1 MIKHCHFTS
10 FPGVETLWKYP
21 TFHRNPSQT
30 VHSHK
35 LPRQATRWSFGILS
49 SVSAIVELTS
59 WRYHYYFYKYYFQI
73 YIYIWALIL
82 IYLKFQWWQHKITV
96 KFFQYCFDGIPP
108 QSKTHKIFKKCNYCS
123 SKTVKFFISWYS
135 LSRLPYIVIF
145 CIKSFYIMIICI
157 NSFWLKSQQQA
168 SDFLVFSM
176 SLW

>member
-35 LPRQATRWSFGILS
+35 LPRQATSWSFGILS

-59 WRYHYYFYKYYFQI
+59 WRYHYCFYKCYFQI

-96 KFFQYCFDGIPP
+96 KFFQYCFDGILP
-108 QSKTHKIFKKCNYCS
+108 QSKTHKIVLQKLS
-123 SKTVKFFISWYS
+123 SFLYHDILYQDFLISWYFV
-135 LSRLPYIVIF
+135 SRVF
-145 CIKSFYIMIICI
+145 CIMIICI